1 MRTRTIRRLHTSIRT
16 AELLNQISTFQ
27 TKDKTG
33 VEFDKNCPLLSRI
46 FNNVTEQ
53 KVETAEVVLN

>member
-1 MRTRTIRRLHTSIRT
+1 MRTRTIRKLHTSILT

-33 VEFDKNCPLLSRI
+33 IEFDKNCPLLSMI

>member
-1 MRTRTIRRLHTSIRT
+1 MRTRTIRRLHTSILT

-33 VEFDKNCPLLSRI
+33 IEFDKNCPLLSRI